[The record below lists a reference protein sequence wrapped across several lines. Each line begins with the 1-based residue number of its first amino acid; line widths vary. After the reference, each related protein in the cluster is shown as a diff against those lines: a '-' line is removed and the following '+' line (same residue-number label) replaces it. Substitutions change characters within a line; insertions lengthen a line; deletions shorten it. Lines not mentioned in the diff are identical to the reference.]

1 MADFEK
7 LEQEA
12 KQAAQ
17 GHSQQVDEAISKGE
31 QEIDQRVGQDHA
43 AQVQE
48 AGNELEK
55 KLGTLQAPPAPQPPQ
70 PPQAPDQQ

>member
-1 MADFEK
+1 MADFDK

-12 KQAAQ
+12 RQAAQ

-31 QEIDQRVGQDHA
+31 QEVDQRVGQDHA
-43 AQVQE
+43 SQVQE

-55 KLGTLQAPPAPQPPQ
+55 ELGTLQAPQPPDQ
-70 PPQAPDQQ
+70 P

>member
-12 KQAAQ
+12 QQAAQ

-43 AQVQE
+43 SEVQG
-48 AGNELEK
+48 AGTEIEK
-55 KLGTLQAPPAPQPPQ
+55 ELGTVQAPQPPE
-70 PPQAPDQQ
+70 QQ

>member
-1 MADFEK
+1 MADFYK

-12 KQAAQ
+12 RQAAQ

-31 QEIDQRVGQDHA
+31 QEVDQRVGQDHA
-43 AQVQE
+43 SQVQE

-55 KLGTLQAPPAPQPPQ
+55 ELGTPQAPQPP
-70 PPQAPDQQ
+70 DQQ